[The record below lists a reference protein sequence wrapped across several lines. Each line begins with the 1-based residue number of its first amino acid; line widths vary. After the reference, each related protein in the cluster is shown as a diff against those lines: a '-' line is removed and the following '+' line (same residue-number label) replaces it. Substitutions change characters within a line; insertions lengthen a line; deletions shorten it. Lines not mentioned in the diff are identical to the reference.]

1 MKTHSV
7 LISFVFILSV
17 KLSIWGNGLLTAIP
31 DLSSQAIESLVAHY
45 DGSKGVETDGN
56 TVVSWTPVDSNGQLL
71 DEMIVQSAQK
81 GNGGPELISYDAAG
95 KLSFD
100 DTSVSADGR
109 YLTGKL
115 SNAETKEFTV
125 FWLGYYKAAAPFA
138 ASGTYAYNIG
148 LSNTSHQRDD
158 GKGGFVIE
166 QYNGTTY
173 SGDDITKYDDQTTVW
188 STVLT
193 ADSHSF
199 YANGKNLNLGGMPTN
214 NIKANADI
222 VIGAYS
228 SSGYDFVGEIQQLMI
243 FNSALNAVDRKLI
256 ENHLYGGEIP
266 GDDNK
271 EDIKPEISI
280 KRGSDSTQLTISKNS
295 HLLSSFDLENW
306 FIVPEAGSLFSI
318 PTDKDKAFYQAASEF
333 DEIPSGVILRTKVS
347 SDTWREAEYHLD
359 TGEFFFIGEQA
370 HGFDHYTTNGNDLWW
385 CYMNTTNKGS
395 GLLEFL
401 IDKNINSMFDK
412 SKSVENGWLGYESDI
427 YTFLRLKPL
436 ASQKTFVNQEEPE
449 IIGNNDTTEAYT
461 KDYKAID
468 NSEIHFALYKNG
480 NNGNIYMGIGG
491 PSVINVVDKLPPG
504 DGSSNRDNGIRG
516 DIAFKALITLSKTHK
531 LELINMFLPRKAIYE
546 DNSEAYNY
554 VHPDGL

>member
-1 MKTHSV
+1 MKTHSI

-17 KLSIWGNGLLTAIP
+17 KLSILGNGLLTAIP
-31 DLSSQAIESLVAHY
+31 DLSSQAIDSLVAHY
-45 DGSKGVETDGN
+45 DGSIGVETDGN
-56 TVVSWTPVDSNGQLL
+56 AVVSWTPVDSNGQLL
-71 DEMIVQSAQK
+71 DGMIVQSAQK
-81 GNGGPELISYDAAG
+81 GNGGAELISYDGVG

-100 DTSVSADGR
+100 DTSVGADGR

-125 FWLGYYKAAAPFA
+125 FWLGHYKADAPFA
-138 ASGTYAYNIG
+138 TSGAYAYNIG

-158 GKGGFVIE
+158 GKGGFVVE

-228 SSGYDFVGEIQQLMI
+228 SSGYDFVGEIEQLVI
-243 FNSALNAVDRKLI
+243 FNSALNAVDRKLV
-256 ENHLYGGEIP
+256 ENHLYGGEMP

-280 KRGSDSTQLTISKNS
+280 KRGSDSTELTISENS

-306 FIVPEAGSLFSI
+306 FIVPEVSSLVSI
-318 PTDKDKAFYQAASEF
+318 PADQDKAFYQAASEF
-333 DEIPSGVILRTKVS
+333 VEIPSGIILRTKVA

-359 TGEFFFIGEQA
+359 TGEFFFIGEQS
-370 HGFDHYTTNGNDLWW
+370 HGFDHYTSHGNDLWW

-395 GLLEFL
+395 GLIEYLME
-401 IDKNINSMFDK
+401 KNINSMFDK
-412 SKSVENGWLGYESDI
+412 SKSVENGWPGYESDM

-436 ASQKTFVNQEEPE
+436 GSQKTFVNQEEPD
-449 IIGNNDTTEAYT
+449 IIGDNDTTEAYT
-461 KDYKAID
+461 NDYKEID
-468 NSEIHFALYKNG
+468 NSGIHFALYKNG

-491 PSVINVVDKLPPG
+491 PSVKKVVDPLPPG

-516 DIAFKALITLSKTHK
+516 DIAFKALITLSTAHK